1 MRLLAVAAPRRPC
14 PLCAGWRARII
25 WREGSYDYLR
35 CRRCR
40 IVFSNLSA
48 EEYETTRHNMWDEA
62 RPTEET
68 IAFYGEARREAHRQF
83 LEHCQPAGQGR
94 MLDVGS
100 GLGFF
105 LERARRAGWDVTGCD
120 TSPGWVAIARR
131 RIEADRVV
139 LGGVDAPEL
148 SGLRFDLVTAW
159 DVVEHVFDP
168 VPFLRRLADMMT
180 SQGRLF
186 LRTPN
191 FAYVG
196 PLYALRQSLLRQ
208 SWATL
213 GPTNHVVY
221 FTAATMARALD
232 AAGLRPVSWRIYPP
246 PQVAV
251 SADPRRRVRDNPA
264 MSVKAKNLYG
274 RTTSRL
280 AVASS
285 GRVVVGSDLDV
296 LAVKR

>member
-1 MRLLAVAAPRRPC
+1 MRLLAVAATRRPC
-14 PLCAGWRARII
+14 PLCARWRARII
-25 WREGSYDYLR
+25 WTEDGYDYVR
-35 CRRCR
+35 CSRCQT
-40 IVFSNLSA
+40 VFSNLSI
-48 EEYETTRHNMWDEA
+48 EEYDATRHNAWDEET
-62 RPTEET
+62 PTEET
-68 IAFYGEARREAHRQF
+68 VDFYGDARREAHRRF
-83 LEHCQPAGQGR
+83 LEDCRPAGEGR
-94 MLDVGS
+94 LLDVGS

-105 LERARRAGWDVTGCD
+105 LQRARDVGWNVTGCD
-120 TSPGWVAIARR
+120 TSPPWVAQARR
-131 RIEADRVV
+131 RLGANRVV
-139 LGGVDAPEL
+139 PGGVDAPEL
-148 SGLRFDLVTAW
+148 SGAQFDLVTAW
-159 DVVEHVFDP
+159 DVVEHIFDP
-168 VPFLRRLADMMT
+168 VPFLRRLASLMT

-196 PLYALRQSLLRQ
+196 PLYALRQRLLRQ
-208 SWATL
+208 EWARL

-232 AAGLRPVSWRIYPP
+232 AAGLRPVSWRVYPP

-274 RTTSRL
+274 RATSRL
-280 AVASS
+280 AIASS